1 MNESSS
7 HYPGLS
13 GRIAVVTGA
22 SGAIGGAVCRALARQ
37 GTAVAASGRSADAL
51 EHLVS
56 EIRSQGGSAVAVTAD
71 VTDPDALEKL
81 RHETQTHLGPIDF
94 VAAVAGG
101 GGEPVALSDMSLDR
115 WRQTIDL
122 NLTSAFLTLKTFLP
136 SMAERG
142 RGAVVTVAS
151 LAGQHVVPQAKVS
164 ASPAYAAAK
173 AGLLMLTRQT
183 AREYGAKGIR
193 INAVSPGSVTNA
205 RIARMPEPMLAG
217 LRSSHPLG
225 RIGEPDDVAEAVL
238 YLLSD
243 ASSWMTGTTIDING
257 GFAML

>member
-1 MNESSS
+1 LD
-7 HYPGLS
+7 H
-13 GRIAVVTGA
+13 R
-22 SGAIGGAVCRALARQ
+22 RR
-37 GTAVAASGRSADAL
+37 
-51 EHLVS
+51 
-56 EIRSQGGSAVAVTAD
+56 SAVAEDGGGDDRRRVVAVEAD
-71 VTDPDALEKL
+71 RNRAGFDGDVEP
-81 RHETQTHLGPIDF
+81 
-94 VAAVAGG
+94 AASRLSRGKAGG
-101 GGEPVALSDMSLDR
+101 GGEPVALADLSLDR

-122 NLTSAFLTLKTFLP
+122 NLTSTFLTLKTFLP

-173 AGLLMLTRQT
+173 AGLLMFTRQA
-183 AREYGAKGIR
+183 AREYAASGIR
-193 INAVSPGSVTNA
+193 INAISPGSVMNT
-205 RIARMPEPMLAG
+205 RIAGMPEAMLQG

-243 ASSWMTGTTIDING
+243 ASSWMTGTTVDING
-257 GFAML
+257 GFAMR

>member
-1 MNESSS
+1 MIESSS
-7 HYPGLS
+7 HYPALS

-22 SGAIGGAVCRALARQ
+22 SGAIGGAVCLALARQ
-37 GTAVAASGRSADAL
+37 GTAVAASGRNADAL
-51 EHLVS
+51 ERVVS
-56 EIRSQGGSAVAVTAD
+56 NIRNQGGSAIAVTAD
-71 VTDPDALEKL
+71 VTDPVALEEL
-81 RHETQTHLGPIDF
+81 RHETQKHLGPIDF

-101 GGEPVALSDMSLDR
+101 GGEPVALADLSLDR

-122 NLTSAFLTLKTFLP
+122 NLTSTFLTLKTFLP

-151 LAGQHVVPQAKVS
+151 LAGQHVTPQARVS

-173 AGLLMLTRQT
+173 AGLLMLTRQA
-183 AREYGAKGIR
+183 AREYAASGIR
-193 INAVSPGSVTNA
+193 INAISPGSVMNT
-205 RIARMPEPMLAG
+205 RIAGMPEAMLQG

-243 ASSWMTGTTIDING
+243 ASSWMTGTTVDING
-257 GFAML
+257 GFAMR

>member
-1 MNESSS
+1 LE
-7 HYPGLS
+7 
-13 GRIAVVTGA
+13 RVV
-22 SGAIGGAVCRALARQ
+22 
-37 GTAVAASGRSADAL
+37 AD
-51 EHLVS
+51 
-56 EIRSQGGSAVAVTAD
+56 IRNQGGRAIVVTAD

-81 RHETQTHLGPIDF
+81 RRETEGQLGPVDL

-101 GGEPVALSDMSLDR
+101 GGEPVALADLSLDR

-122 NLTSAFLTLKTFLP
+122 NLTSTFLTLKTFLP

-151 LAGQHVVPQAKVS
+151 LAGQHVIPQAKVS

-173 AGLLMLTRQT
+173 AGLLMLTRQS
-183 AREYGAKGIR
+183 AREYAASGIR
-193 INAVSPGSVTNA
+193 INAISPGSVMNA
-205 RIARMPEPMLAG
+205 RIAGMPEAMLQG

-243 ASSWMTGTTIDING
+243 ASSWMTGTTVDING
-257 GFAML
+257 GFAMR

>member
-1 MNESSS
+1 MNESLS

-13 GRIAVVTGA
+13 GRIAIVTGA
-22 SGAIGGAVCRALARQ
+22 SGAIGGAVCLALARQ
-37 GTAVAASGRSADAL
+37 GTAVAASGRNADAL
-51 EHLVS
+51 ERVVAD
-56 EIRSQGGSAVAVTAD
+56 IRSQGGSAIAVTAD
-71 VTDPDALEKL
+71 VTAPDALEEL
-81 RHETQTHLGPIDF
+81 RHEAQQHLGPIDF

-101 GGEPVALSDMSLDR
+101 GGEPVALADLSLDR
-115 WRQTIDL
+115 WRQTIDV
-122 NLTSAFLTLKTFLP
+122 NLTSTFLTLKTFLP

-151 LAGQHVVPQAKVS
+151 LAGQHVIPQAKVS

-173 AGLLMLTRQT
+173 AGLLMLTRQA
-183 AREYGAKGIR
+183 AREYAPRGVR
-193 INAVSPGSVTNA
+193 INAISPGSVTNA
-205 RIARMPEPMLAG
+205 RITGMPEPMLQG

-225 RIGEPDDVAEAVL
+225 RIGEPGDVAEAVL

-243 ASSWMTGTTIDING
+243 ASSWMTGTTIDLNG

>member
-1 MNESSS
+1 MSETSS
-7 HYPGLS
+7 HHPSLA
-13 GRIAVVTGA
+13 GRTAVVTGA
-22 SGAIGGAVCRALARQ
+22 SGAIGGAVCLALARQ
-37 GTAVAASGRSADAL
+37 GAAVAASGRNAEALARVVAD
-51 EHLVS
+51 
-56 EIRSQGGSAVAVTAD
+56 IRAHGGNAIAVTAD
-71 VTDPDALEKL
+71 VTDPEALEGL
-81 RHETQTHLGPIDF
+81 RHETEKSLGPVDF

-101 GGEPVALSDMSLDR
+101 GGEPVALADLSLER

-122 NLTSAFLTLKTFLP
+122 NLTSTFLTLKTFLP
-136 SMAERG
+136 SMAERR

-151 LAGQHVVPQAKVS
+151 LAGQHVIPQAKVS

-173 AGLLMLTRQT
+173 AGLLMLTRQA
-183 AREYGAKGIR
+183 AREYAASGVR
-193 INAVSPGSVTNA
+193 INAISPGSVTNA
-205 RIARMPEPMLAG
+205 RIAGMPEAMLQG
-217 LRSSHPLG
+217 LRAAHPLG